1 MNKKKKRDLL
11 FMMQI
16 QKTEKGLFNSAR
28 QHLEMSSFVIIRVQK
43 MSTNGK
49 RNAKEKKK
57 KYHYD
62 GLRKRV
68 RKYMLVT
75 IFFLFF
81 SLLWIKMQ
89 MNRLHVC
96 AI

>member
-1 MNKKKKRDLL
+1 MNKKKRDLL

-16 QKTEKGLFNSAR
+16 QKTEKGLFNSTR
-28 QHLEMSSFVIIRVQK
+28 QRLAMSSFVIIRVQK

-49 RNAKEKKK
+49 GNAKEKK

-62 GLRKRV
+62 GQRKRV

-75 IFFLFF
+75 VFFLCF
-81 SLLWIKMQ
+81 L
-89 MNRLHVC
+89 C
-96 AI
+96 YG

>member
-1 MNKKKKRDLL
+1 
-11 FMMQI
+11 MMQI

-57 KYHYD
+57 S
-62 GLRKRV
+62 
-68 RKYMLVT
+68 T
-75 IFFLFF
+75 I
-81 SLLWIKMQ
+81 M
-89 MNRLHVC
+89 MAYVNVYVNTC
-96 AI
+96 